1 MKVGSKRRRT
11 KEQIAQDRHEE
22 LQKIQ
27 LVEGKMERWQQM
39 EAELQQAKNTA
50 LQNDGA
56 NDCIQK
62 LIEQGVLMV
71 DENNTITPVVRNSLA

>member
-1 MKVGSKRRRT
+1 MYLNSFLIFIVGTGSVGGLMKIGSKRRRT

-39 EAELQQAKNTA
+39 EAEL
-50 LQNDGA
+50 
-56 NDCIQK
+56 
-62 LIEQGVLMV
+62 
-71 DENNTITPVVRNSLA
+71 